1 MQKKLIAL
9 AVAGLLSA
17 PAFAQSNVT
26 IYGTVDYGYTLQ
38 NRNVAHGVDSRQGVD
53 SGISKA
59 SRIGFKVVED
69 LGNGLKVVGVL
80 ENGLAGDT
88 TGVGILNGTARQSY
102 AALAGGFGT
111 VAFGR
116 HYTPQH
122 LFQSAVDP
130 FAANGIGSSANVLS
144 KDTRLSNLVAY
155 ISPSWGGFSFIA
167 AYTNSYEG
175 QENNENRGSHRAGY
189 TIDQNTGTIVPTPA
203 GYDYDLTD
211 TRVIAFAPSFA
222 TGGLFV
228 AANYHQAKFNEPDAP
243 AEHLRVLEGY
253 ASYDFGPV
261 KIGGL
266 YGQRVTKDVDTRAV
280 GGVKDDIKVSQLLI
294 GATFKISANDAIL
307 ASFSRRTVKTG
318 DYADIP
324 GLPLDK
330 LKLDQWALGYEHSLS
345 KRTTLYAQYVGQRQN
360 NAQKIANERLEAL
373 DNAVGLGGVVSGL
386 GGVVGY
392 NSRSVSSSQDGIGG
406 TGYRQGLAVGVRHDF

>member
-38 NRNVAHGVDSRQGVD
+38 KRNINHDVSSRQGVD

-69 LGNGLKVVGVL
+69 LGNGFKVVGVL
-80 ENGLAGDT
+80 ENGLAGET

-102 AALAGGFGT
+102 AGLAGPFGT

-130 FAANGIGSSANVLS
+130 FGANGIGSSYNVLT
-144 KDTRLSNLVAY
+144 KDTRLDNLVAY
-155 ISPSWGGFSFIA
+155 ISPNWGGFSFVA
-167 AYTNSYEG
+167 AYTNSYQD
-175 QENNENRGSHRAGY
+175 QESNENHGVA
-189 TIDQNTGTIVPTPA
+189 A
-203 GYDYDLTD
+203 DLQD

-228 AANYHQAKFNEPDAP
+228 GANYHQAKFNEPGGSDT

-253 ASYDFGPV
+253 VSYDFGPV
-261 KIGGL
+261 KVGGL
-266 YGQRVTKDVDTRAV
+266 YGQRVTKDVSNV
-280 GGVKDDIKVSQLLI
+280 DDIKVSQWLVGVTYRITASDALL
-294 GATFKISANDAIL
+294 TSYNH
-307 ASFSRRTVKTG
+307 RTVKTG
-318 DYADIP
+318 DL
-324 GLPLDK
+324 GLDK
-330 LKLDQWALGYEHSLS
+330 LKLGQFALGYEHNLS
-345 KRTTLYAQYVGQRQN
+345 KRTALYAQWTNQWQN
-360 NAQKIANERLEAL
+360 SAQKRATSAIT
-373 DNAVGLGGVVSGL
+373 NAGFGGYAT
-386 GGVVGY
+386 VVGY
-392 NSRSVSSSQDGIGG
+392 DNRDVASSQRIGVGG
-406 TGYRQGLAVGVRHDF
+406 TGYQQGWAVGLRHDF

>member
-26 IYGTVDYGYTLQ
+26 IYGTVDFGYTLQ
-38 NRNVAHGVDSRQGVD
+38 NRNIDGDVRSRQGVD

-80 ENGLAGDT
+80 ENGLAGSAD
-88 TGVGILNGTARQSY
+88 GDDNFGILRDTSRQSY
-102 AALAGGFGT
+102 AALAGPFGT

-130 FAANGIGSSANVLS
+130 FAANGIGSSANVLI
-144 KDTRLSNLVAY
+144 KDTRLNNLVAY
-155 ISPSWGGFSFIA
+155 ISPNWGGFSFIT
-167 AYTNSYEG
+167 AYTNSYGGDES
-175 QENNENRGSHRAGY
+175 NNNHGAQG
-189 TIDQNTGTIVPTPA
+189 NL
-203 GYDYDLTD
+203 DLVD

-228 AANYHQAKFNEPDAP
+228 GANYHQAKFNEPNGTDT

-253 ASYDFGPV
+253 VSYDFGPV

-266 YGQRVTKDVDTRAV
+266 YGRRGTKDVATV
-280 GGVKDDIKVSQLLI
+280 DDIKVSQWLV
-294 GATFKISANDAIL
+294 GATFKITASDAIL
-307 ASFSRRTVKTG
+307 ASYNRRAVKVG
-318 DYADIP
+318 DLDRV
-324 GLPLDK
+324 GLDDLRVG
-330 LKLDQWALGYEHSLS
+330 QFALGYEHNLS
-345 KRTTLYAQYVGQRQN
+345 KRTALYAQWATQTQN
-360 NAQKIANERLEAL
+360 SAQKELPGAG
-373 DNAVGLGGVVSGL
+373 VLGDL
-386 GGVVGY
+386 GDVVGY
-392 NSRSVSSSQDGIGG
+392 NSRDVSRQEGVGG
-406 TGYRQGLAVGVRHDF
+406 SGYRQGFAVGIRHDF